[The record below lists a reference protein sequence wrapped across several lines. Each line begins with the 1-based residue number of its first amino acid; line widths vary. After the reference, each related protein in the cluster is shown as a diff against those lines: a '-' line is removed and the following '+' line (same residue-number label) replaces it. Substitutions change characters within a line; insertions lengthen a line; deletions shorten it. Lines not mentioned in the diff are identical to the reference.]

1 MDDSSESQKKKSSLK
16 DHLLPDIPDFL
27 KEQNE
32 DANFSLTIRK
42 EATINYDGRQFF
54 VRIPSEIS
62 RFYRL
67 KKGDK
72 AELLVEADEDLSQN
86 EHRKI
91 VLSLR
96 VIENGTK

>member
-1 MDDSSESQKKKSSLK
+1 MDDLSESQKKNALK
-16 DHLLPDIPDFL
+16 NPHLPEIPDFL
-27 KEQNE
+27 EEQNE
-32 DANFSLTIRK
+32 DADVSLTIRK
-42 EATINYDGRQFF
+42 EATFNYDGRQFF

-72 AELLVEADEDLSQN
+72 AELLVEADENISQS

-91 VLSLR
+91 VLSLK
-96 VIENGTK
+96 VIENETK